1 MANMKEAK
9 GACALEAVKLLH
21 SIGELD
27 DHLFPK
33 SRSKQ
38 NNELLNDKELFKH
51 WKKVEE
57 GAEHLFGAGTKKR
70 RREHDAHVRIFSV
83 LPFSAEITRYF
94 YLVPRLYD
102 CY

>member
-1 MANMKEAK
+1 MKEAK

-21 SIGELD
+21 LLRELD

-51 WKKVEE
+51 WKKEE
-57 GAEHLFGAGTKKR
+57 GVEQPFAAGTKKM
-70 RREHDAHVRIFSV
+70 RREHDAHVC
-83 LPFSAEITRYF
+83 T
-94 YLVPRLYD
+94 
-102 CY
+102 